1 MVCEMRS
8 RLLSKTL
15 ALGLDRTSGQGSVDS
30 TPVPWSSGWRVESA
44 PCPMRKIRTEGWT
57 CHVSHGGAFC
67 EVATCALRGGP
78 YRYDFP
84 SSLREK
90 KSLKYF
96 SMPTCLN
103 SGGFWGFIRL
113 GAGLVWA
120 ENLGLK
126 NMAMEILSF
135 AAFTVARCSML
146 VYTPLLRICKIG
158 RRGSW

>member
-1 MVCEMRS
+1 MQLPNHTILKHNHMHVAGLQVLYASSFFIFIC
-8 RLLSKTL
+8 SK
-15 ALGLDRTSGQGSVDS
+15 
-30 TPVPWSSGWRVESA
+30 
-44 PCPMRKIRTEGWT
+44 
-57 CHVSHGGAFC
+57 
-67 EVATCALRGGP
+67 
-78 YRYDFP
+78 YDFP

-96 SMPTCLN
+96 SIPTCLN

-113 GAGLVWA
+113 AAGLIWA
-120 ENLGLK
+120 EDLGLK

-158 RRGSW
+158 RGSWLKRGIFPWVLLV

>member
-1 MVCEMRS
+1 MHVAGLQVLYASSFFIFIC
-8 RLLSKTL
+8 SK
-15 ALGLDRTSGQGSVDS
+15 
-30 TPVPWSSGWRVESA
+30 
-44 PCPMRKIRTEGWT
+44 
-57 CHVSHGGAFC
+57 
-67 EVATCALRGGP
+67 
-78 YRYDFP
+78 YDFP

-96 SMPTCLN
+96 SIPTCLN

-113 GAGLVWA
+113 AAGLIWA
-120 ENLGLK
+120 EDLGLK

-158 RRGSW
+158 GRGSWLKKGHFSLSSTYCLVLCVPFIFFLLLSFLENLKENARKRKLRGKIENRK

>member
-1 MVCEMRS
+1 MHVAGLQVLYASSFFIFIC
-8 RLLSKTL
+8 SK
-15 ALGLDRTSGQGSVDS
+15 
-30 TPVPWSSGWRVESA
+30 
-44 PCPMRKIRTEGWT
+44 
-57 CHVSHGGAFC
+57 
-67 EVATCALRGGP
+67 
-78 YRYDFP
+78 YDFP

-96 SMPTCLN
+96 SIPTCLN

-113 GAGLVWA
+113 AAGLIWA
-120 ENLGLK
+120 EDLGLK

-158 RRGSW
+158 GRGSWLKKGHFSLSSTRLVLRVPFIFFLLFSLLIKFEEKLKKREIEREKKN